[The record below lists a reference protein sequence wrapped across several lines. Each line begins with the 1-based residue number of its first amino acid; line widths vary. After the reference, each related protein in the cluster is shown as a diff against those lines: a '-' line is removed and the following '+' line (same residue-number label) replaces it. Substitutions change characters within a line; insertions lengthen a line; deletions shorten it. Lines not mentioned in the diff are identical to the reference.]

1 VVAPKLRVLRREHE
15 NLVETLGSL
24 KPLTAPPKDLLT
36 DVTIKKFQD
45 TIRDIFISADTAMT
59 KNYLRFLVERIVV
72 GEDRIEI
79 QAKANN
85 AVAFMGR
92 VALEPGEIH
101 HPEAV
106 LAKGSEWLP
115 IRSRS
120 RMLSG

>member
-1 VVAPKLRVLRREHE
+1 MRSRSPSRAVCSTGVTRSAR
-15 NLVETLGSL
+15 T
-24 KPLTAPPKDLLT
+24 TWAPPG
-36 DVTIKKFQD
+36 
-45 TIRDIFISADTAMT
+45 SGAADTAMT

-101 HPEAV
+101 HPETV
-106 LAKGSEWLP
+106 LAKGSEWL
-115 IRSRS
+115 R
-120 RMLSG
+120 L